1 MSQSSDPIR
10 ERARVSD
17 AEDNIIHEMLFD
29 LSDRVGNMEI
39 ARAEEKGAARVWNA
53 IWLGAAGIIGAAAN
67 HVLEKIL

>member
-29 LSDRVGNMEI
+29 LSNRVGKMEL
-39 ARAEEKGAARVWNA
+39 ARAEEKGAASVWNA
-53 IWLGAAGIIGAAAN
+53 IWLGAAGIIGAAASY
-67 HVLEKIL
+67 VLEKIL